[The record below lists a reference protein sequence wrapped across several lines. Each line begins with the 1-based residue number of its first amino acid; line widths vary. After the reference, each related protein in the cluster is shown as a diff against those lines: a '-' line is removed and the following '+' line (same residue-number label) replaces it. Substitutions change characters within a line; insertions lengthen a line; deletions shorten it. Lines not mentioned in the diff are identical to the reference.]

1 MRLLS
6 QCYLQLPLDLPAV
19 GHRQPPRGSSG
30 AMDAQPPPPAA
41 GGSTSTA
48 EAALGKGVQLGGQA
62 AGAAA
67 GLAKVG
73 VGKGMHM

>member
-6 QCYLQLPLDLPAV
+6 QCYLQLPLALPAV
-19 GHRQPPRGSSG
+19 VHRQPSRGSSG